1 MTDKYAVIGN
11 PIAHSKSPQ
20 IHKMFAQQTGQD
32 LSYEAVLA
40 PLDGFAATV
49 ERLRHE
55 GYQGCNVTVPFK
67 FEAFKLCT
75 ALTHRAKTAQA
86 VNTLKFD
93 GNEILGDNTDGAGL
107 VADIERNLDFVLRGR
122 HVLLLGAGGA
132 AYGVSLPL
140 LASGAM
146 LTIANRTKKKAD
158 LLVETL
164 RKMSQENTAQKTG
177 QINPIVG
184 GLLLGSVR
192 SRSYASLAGNK
203 FYAVINATSSG
214 LSGEMPPLPR
224 GEEIPPRSALS
235 PFVKG
240 GSGGIFAPGALAY
253 DLMYGTETPFMKFAR
268 EQGAAKVADGLG
280 MLVEQAAE
288 TFLVWRGVRPDTQPI
303 LAKLRL
309 S

>member
-20 IHKMFAQQTGQD
+20 IHKMFAQQTKLD

-49 ERLRHE
+49 ERLRRE

-75 ALTHRAKTAQA
+75 TLTHRAKTAQA

-93 GNEILGDNTDGAGL
+93 GNEILGDNADGVGL
-107 VADIERNLDFVLRGR
+107 VADIEQNLGFALRGKY
-122 HVLLLGAGGA
+122 VLLLGAGGA
-132 AYGVSLPL
+132 AYGVALPL
-140 LASGAM
+140 LNAGAT

-164 RKMSQENTAQKTG
+164 RKMSQENSAQKNG
-177 QINPIVG
+177 QTNALTG

-214 LSGEMPPLPR
+214 LSGEMPPLPPD
-224 GEEIPPRSALS
+224 IL
-235 PFVKG
+235 
-240 GSGGIFAPGALAY
+240 APGALAY
-253 DLMYGTETPFMKFAR
+253 DLMYGRETPFMKFAR

-288 TFLVWRGVRPDTQPI
+288 AFLLWRGVRPDTSPV
-303 LAKLRL
+303 LAKLRQP
-309 S
+309 

>member
-20 IHKMFAQQTGQD
+20 IHEMFARQTQQD

-40 PLDGFAATV
+40 PLNGFAATV

-55 GYQGCNVTVPFK
+55 GYRGCNVTVPFK

-107 VADIERNLDFVLRGR
+107 VADIERNLDFVLRGKY
-122 HVLLLGAGGA
+122 VLLLGAGGA

-158 LLVETL
+158 VLVETL
-164 RKMSQENTAQKTG
+164 RKMSQENSAQKNG
-177 QINPIVG
+177 HINPIVG

-203 FYAVINATSSG
+203 FYAVINATSSS
-214 LSGEMPPLPR
+214 LSDEMPPLPR
-224 GEEIPPRSALS
+224 GEEIPPTP
-235 PFVKG
+235 PFTKG
-240 GSGGIFAPGALAY
+240 GSAAHGGIFAPGALAY
-253 DLMYGTETPFMKFAR
+253 DLMYGRETPFMKFAR
-268 EQGAAKVADGLG
+268 EHGAAKVADGLG

-288 TFLVWRGVRPDTQPI
+288 AFLVWRGVRPDTQPI